1 MGKRLILMCCFAAAV
16 AVTAS
21 FSSVAE
27 DPCGLNIH
35 VIGSLF
41 EERLN
46 EDGFPYELKHVE
58 WHEGSFR
65 GEGAREALV
74 SFYDGRQC
82 HAAGYSELWLLRYEG
97 GWRLDEKIA
106 DADTVEYKLLDV
118 EGDGL
123 MEVWITAGGGN
134 QGYFTYSGKLVTFS
148 PSSYSILYSNT
159 GEDNTGAI
167 VREGLILHS
176 HEMGFW
182 DIDGDGVL
190 EVLDLEEKRTACSRD
205 GNTEISS
212 QKQQTVYRLVGGEFR
227 EAEFSTF
234 D

>member
-1 MGKRLILMCCFAAAV
+1 MGRMILLICCVVLIGLLAG
-16 AVTAS
+16 
-21 FSSVAE
+21 SSRGE
-27 DPCGLNIH
+27 DRCELDIR
-35 VIGSLF
+35 IIRSLF
-41 EERLN
+41 KDRLN

-74 SFYDGRQC
+74 SFYDGGQC
-82 HAAGYSELWLLRYEG
+82 HAAGYSELWLLRSEG

-106 DADTVEYKLLDV
+106 DADTVEYELLDV
-118 EGDGL
+118 EGDGKL
-123 MEVWITAGGGN
+123 EAWIRAGGGN
-134 QGYFTYSGKLVTFS
+134 QGYFTYLGQLVTFG
-148 PSSYSILYSNT
+148 PSSYSVLYSNA

-182 DIDGDGVL
+182 DIDGDGIL
-190 EVLDLEEKRTACSRD
+190 EILDREERKTAHLEGCNREVSSYSKRSIYKLID
-205 GNTEISS
+205 
-212 QKQQTVYRLVGGEFR
+212 GEFK
-227 EAEFSTF
+227 EAEFRAL